1 MLQRMTGP
9 SLTASIETPAADAA
23 LDMRGIGMRFGD
35 QWVLRDVS
43 FAVRRGSIHGV
54 VGHNGA
60 GKSTLMKIAL
70 GGYTPTEGTVT
81 VGGDELT
88 FSKPAEARRL
98 GVGMVLQEHSLI
110 GTLNGL
116 DNIFLNAEPI
126 NRSHLLRRQEEA
138 REARELCERL
148 GISTSV
154 LRRFAADMSPV
165 EQQMVEIAKA
175 MRLGR
180 NVLILDE
187 PTAPLSSTEISAL
200 FEVIRSAAA
209 TGVGIVLITHHLNE
223 IFEVTDHVTCLR
235 DGAVT
240 LTTRTVDT
248 NIDDVIEAMLGSRRT
263 IERAASSTVELDATA
278 PPTLSV
284 RDLKVPGKLEGVSF
298 DLRPGEILGVAGL
311 VGSGR
316 STLLRTLFGDV
327 RPSGG
332 EMLLNGKAYRPQRP
346 ADAILERVYLIPED
360 RGVHGLVLTASIA
373 GNVALPVL
381 RRLTSGGLVR
391 MARAT
396 RLTQDL
402 GGRLGIRARGPQ
414 QVVGELSGGN
424 QQKVVLAKA
433 LAVDAKVLLLDEPTY
448 GIDIGAAADL
458 IDQVR
463 TMTDAGGAAI
473 WVSSDLQELLK
484 VADRVLLLADG
495 TIRRAVH
502 SADPDFNE
510 AALLRA
516 MQRGQY
522 VGGSPEGGGGA

>member
-1 MLQRMTGP
+1 VTTIP
-9 SLTASIETPAADAA
+9 VPEIHPPTTAEAA

-35 QWVLRDVS
+35 QWVLRNVDYT
-43 FAVRRGSIHGV
+43 VRRGSVHGV

-70 GGYTPTEGTVT
+70 GGYTPVEGSVA
-81 VGGDELT
+81 VGGQELT
-88 FSKPAEARRL
+88 FSQPAEARTL

-126 NRSHLLRRQEEA
+126 NRAHLLKRGDEA
-138 REARELCERL
+138 REARELCDRL
-148 GISTSV
+148 GIASAV
-154 LRRFAADMSPV
+154 LRRQASDMSPV

-175 MRLGR
+175 MRLAR

-187 PTAPLSSTEISAL
+187 PTAPLSSREIGAL

-223 IFEVTDHVTCLR
+223 IFQVTDEVTCLR

-240 LTTRTVDT
+240 LSTRTADT
-248 NIDDVIEAMLGSRRT
+248 DMDEIIGAMLGSRRT
-263 IERAASSTVELDATA
+263 GIDRAASAAAGVDHGDE
-278 PPTLSV
+278 PKLSV
-284 RDLKVPGKLEGVSF
+284 RDLHVGAKLHGISF
-298 DLRPGEILGVAGL
+298 DLLPGEILGVAGL

-327 RPSGG
+327 RPSQGQI
-332 EMLLNGKAYRPQRP
+332 LLNGKPFRPRSP
-346 ADAILERVYLIPED
+346 SDAILEKIYLIPED
-360 RGVHGLVLTASIA
+360 RGVHGLVLTESIA

-381 RRLTSGGLVR
+381 SRLAPGGLLR
-391 MARAT
+391 MARGA
-396 RLTQDL
+396 RLAQDL
-402 GGRLGIRARGPQ
+402 GAKLDIRSRGPRQ
-414 QVVGELSGGN
+414 IVGELSGGN

-433 LAVDAKVLLLDEPTY
+433 LAVDAEVLLLDEPTY
-448 GIDIGAAADL
+448 GIDIGAAADV
-458 IDQVR
+458 IGQVR
-463 TMTDAGGAAI
+463 GMTDSGRAAI

-495 TIRRAVH
+495 EIRQVVR
-502 SADPDFNE
+502 SSDPDFSE

-516 MQRGQY
+516 MQRGQHESGSQ
-522 VGGSPEGGGGA
+522 GGEA

>member
-1 MLQRMTGP
+1 VTTIPVPEIQQP
-9 SLTASIETPAADAA
+9 QTAEAA

-35 QWVLRDVS
+35 QWVLRNVDYT
-43 FAVRRGSIHGV
+43 VRRGSVHGV

-70 GGYTPTEGTVT
+70 GGYRPVEGTVR
-81 VGGDELT
+81 VGGRQLT
-88 FSKPAEARRL
+88 FSQPAEARQL

-110 GTLNGL
+110 ATLNGL

-126 NRSHLLRRQEEA
+126 NRAHLLKRGDEG

-148 GISTSV
+148 GIDPSV
-154 LRRFAADMSPV
+154 LRRTAADMSPV
-165 EQQMVEIAKA
+165 EQQMLEIAKA
-175 MRLGR
+175 MRLASS
-180 NVLILDE
+180 VLILDE
-187 PTAPLSSTEISAL
+187 PTAPLSSREIGAL

-223 IFEVTDHVTCLR
+223 IFAVTDEITCLR
-235 DGAVT
+235 DGTVT
-240 LTTRTVDT
+240 LSTRTAETDM
-248 NIDDVIEAMLGSRRT
+248 DEVIGAMLGNRRT
-263 IERAASSTVELDATA
+263 RIERAGSSAVVVDEKAK
-278 PPTLSV
+278 PKLSV
-284 RDLKVPGKLEGVSF
+284 RDLHVGDKLDGVTF
-298 DLRPGEILGVAGL
+298 DLMPGEILGVAGL

-327 RPSGG
+327 RPSQGQ
-332 EMLLNGKAYRPQRP
+332 LVLDGKPYRPRSP
-346 ADAILERVYLIPED
+346 SDAILEKIYLIPED
-360 RGVHGLVLTASIA
+360 RGVHGLVLTESIA

-381 RRLTSGGLVR
+381 SRLAPGGLLR
-391 MARAT
+391 MSKGARLAEE
-396 RLTQDL
+396 L
-402 GGRLGIRARGPQ
+402 GAKLDIRSRGPR

-433 LAVDAKVLLLDEPTY
+433 LAVDAEILLLDEPTY

-458 IDQVR
+458 IGQVR
-463 TMTDAGGAAI
+463 ALTDSGRAAI

-495 TIRRAVH
+495 EIRRVVH
-502 SADPDFNE
+502 SDDPDFSE

-516 MQRGQY
+516 MQRQQY
-522 VGGSPEGGGGA
+522 ESGSQGGEA